1 MCAFNTAEYC
11 QSAGTTV
18 TVTKHRDLNQCTNRE
33 SSHNT
38 ALLDSVNIGSAAHS
52 GEHSGANGREKLSLL
67 LGDYALEQTLKAGVL
82 DRAQL
87 TEEYTYVPHSA
98 GTAGL
103 RARVT
108 TKLQLKKTAEGKIG
122 CDAATVQHDIL
133 FEKPHD
139 RPMKKVP
146 EGALKTATAATV
158 EEFTATNAGKS
169 ANGKLETGGVRPAA
183 AKKFS
188 ELVHLLRLVTKEEL
202 LLFHKQISSGTV
214 HERKDTAKAVFLDAL
229 FRTATSESVE
239 AVAQLLAAKGGLDKR
254 ERRMAYV
261 SLMLVERVERDALQ
275 AIGVSSALRPECIG
289 IAYKLPIILLHPPS
303 LP

>member
-1 MCAFNTAEYC
+1 MHPPSPPPATARP
-11 QSAGTTV
+11 GTTV
-18 TVTKHRDLNQCTNRE
+18 TVSKQRTLNQCTDRE
-33 SSHNT
+33 SSLNT
-38 ALLDSVNIGSAAHS
+38 ALLDSVTVGDQSSAA
-52 GEHSGANGREKLSLL
+52 GGKGARDQLALL
-67 LGDYALEQTLKAGVL
+67 LGDYALEQTLKAGIL

-87 TEEYTYVPHSA
+87 TEEYTYVPHTA

-108 TKLQLKKTAEGKIG
+108 TKLQLKKSAEGRIG
-122 CDAATVQHDIL
+122 CDAATVRHSIH
-133 FEKPHD
+133 FAKPAE
-139 RPMKKVP
+139 RPIKKAP

-158 EEFTATNAGKS
+158 DEFAPL
-169 ANGKLETGGVRPAA
+169 ANGKAETGGVRPAA

-202 LLFHKQISSGTV
+202 LLFHKQIASGTV

-239 AVAQLLAAKGGLDKR
+239 AVAQLLAAKSGLDRR
-254 ERRMAYV
+254 ERRLAYV

-275 AIGVSSALRPECIG
+275 AIGVSAIVADSRTGATNTN
-289 IAYKLPIILLHPPS
+289 
-303 LP
+303 